1 VDPKSVPPM
10 GKISTQTLAN
20 NRDVMWMQEHS
31 TRLK

>member
-1 VDPKSVPPM
+1 M
-10 GKISTQTLAN
+10 GKISSQTLAN